1 MTSRCYLRRRLLAYC
16 ALTLLGG
23 IAHDFVPGLPRAL
36 LLGPA
41 RTSFLNSVFVKYGW
55 AWNLSLLVPL
65 VALAGYAFRGL
76 VGTAAA
82 AAADDDGS
90 VQLDQVEASIE
101 QYHDR
106 RLKQLLAVQQQQ
118 QGQQQQGHQ
127 TNGKLSGASPQ
138 PSTSFSSFS
147 SSSSAQ
153 LSSSSS
159 SASFAVPPPAANK
172 TIVTLQ
178 SISSSATAPVSAIEA
193 YQKRILE
200 AAEKE
205 GSSKGIISKVSKAG
219 SMLLCSDLLR
229 LVINSALYYAAT
241 SAFLYIGGRGND
253 GNRCDRLLLLLCQV
267 KTIDFL
273 IT

>member
-82 AAADDDGS
+82 AAAADDGS

-127 TNGKLSGASPQ
+127 TNGKLSGASSQ
-138 PSTSFSSFS
+138 PSTSFSSSS

-159 SASFAVPPPAANK
+159 SASFAVPQATNK

-205 GSSKGIISKVSKAG
+205 GSSKGIISKVCKAG

-253 GNRCDRLLLLLCQV
+253 GNRCDRLLLLQT
-267 KTIDFL
+267 KTIDLL

>member
-23 IAHDFVPGLPRAL
+23 IAHDFVPSLPRAL

-41 RTSFLNSVFVKYGW
+41 RTSLLNSVFVKYGW
-55 AWNLSLLVPL
+55 AWNLALLVPL
-65 VALAGYAFRGL
+65 VGLAGYAFRGL
-76 VGTAAA
+76 AGTAAA
-82 AAADDDGS
+82 DDGS
-90 VQLDQVEASIE
+90 VQLDRVEASIE

-106 RLKQLLAVQQQQ
+106 RLKQLLAVQQQGQQ
-118 QGQQQQGHQ
+118 QGQN
-127 TNGKLSGASPQ
+127 TNGKLSVASNGVPQ
-138 PSTSFSSFS
+138 PSTSFSS

-153 LSSSSS
+153 LSSFSSN
-159 SASFAVPPPAANK
+159 SFAVPQATNK
-172 TIVTLQ
+172 MIVTLQ

-205 GSSKGIISKVSKAG
+205 TSTRGIISKVSKAG

-241 SAFLYIGGRGND
+241 SVFVYISNGGRGND
-253 GNRCDRLLLLLCQV
+253 GNRCDCLLLLLQT
-267 KTIDFL
+267 KTVDFL